1 MLSKF
6 FISRPRF
13 ACVISTIIILVGI
26 ISVIVLPVAHYPDIT
41 PPQVRITTSYPGA
54 DAETVMK
61 TVIEPIETQV
71 NGVQDMIY
79 MSSKA
84 NNNGTAIITVSFKV
98 GSNPN
103 MNTVNVENR
112 VAIAMAELPNE
123 VKLEGVTTQE
133 VSSNVV
139 IFASVQS
146 PDNKFDALYLN
157 NYAYLNIVNELQ
169 RIPGVGRVT
178 LLGGLKYAMRV
189 WLDPNKLASL
199 ELTAPD
205 VVESI
210 KAQNIQ
216 VAAGQIGGYPISD
229 QQQLKYSIQMEGR
242 LSSVDEFNNIIIRE
256 NPNGSVVKIK
266 DIGRVDLGSES
277 YSAFSYKNGHPCG
290 LMAIYQ
296 RPGANAV
303 QISKAVRAKLKQLS
317 EYYPKGLTCTVN
329 FDITEFV
336 DASIKSVILT
346 LVIAII
352 LVLLIVFIFLQDW
365 RSTIVPMLAI
375 PVSLIGTFGGL
386 MALGF
391 SINTVTLFALI
402 LAIGIVV
409 DDAIVVIENVHR
421 IMEEEGLEPKEAT
434 EKSMT
439 QVTSPIIATTFVLM
453 AVFIPVAFI
462 PGITGQLY
470 RQFSV
475 TIAIAVL
482 ISAFNALTLTPPL
495 CAILLKKE
503 RPAKFLIFNWFNKI
517 FSMLTKR
524 YNKNVNFLLKKV
536 TVVIIFFMLI
546 VLLCIYLFD
555 VVPRGFL
562 PSEDQGYFFI
572 NIQLP
577 EGAALPR
584 TDKTVK
590 KVADIIN
597 NTKGVEDII
606 SITGFSIL
614 TGIPASNTGAICV
627 VLKNWS
633 KRKSPSLHV
642 DSIIREVN
650 RKVYSISEANV
661 FAFNVPPI
669 MGLGTAGGFQFE
681 LLLNQASGKTVQDLA
696 EVMRAVMYEANQ
708 QPEIAMTHSTFQ
720 SKVPQIYIKVNR
732 DKARKLGVKIPRIF
746 DTLQTF
752 LGSTYV
758 NEFNKFGK
766 VYQVLVQ
773 AEEKYRRKIKSI
785 NGLYV
790 RNDNGGMVPLGTL
803 LTIKPVFGPAVLNH
817 YDMYTS
823 VSIYGSNAEGYSSGQ
838 AITAMERVAKKVLP
852 RGFMYA
858 WTGQA
863 YQEILAGNQAAIIF
877 ILALVL
883 VYLCLVALYES
894 LMIAIAV
901 VLSIPIALFGAMGAT
916 WLAGLNNN
924 MYTQIGFIL
933 LMGLACKT
941 AILIVEFAKKEH
953 EKGSSILDSAKFAAN
968 LRFRAV
974 IMTSVAF
981 ILGVTPLMLATGAG
995 ASSSKSMGMTVFGG
1009 MIVAAVFGILLIPAF
1024 YLIIQKIAES
1034 KFRKISASKKILD

>member
-26 ISVIVLPVAHYPDIT
+26 ISIKVLPVAHYPDIT

-54 DAETVMK
+54 DADTVMK

-71 NGVQDMIY
+71 NGVQQMIY

-84 NNNGTAIITVSFKV
+84 NNNGTAVITVSFKV
-98 GSNPN
+98 GSDPN
-103 MNTVNVENR
+103 MNTINVENR
-112 VAIAMAELPNE
+112 VAIAMAELPDE

-133 VSSNVV
+133 ASSNVV

-146 PDNKFDALYLN
+146 SDNKFDALYVN

-169 RIPGVGRVT
+169 RIPGVGRVS

-189 WLDPNKLASL
+189 WLDPNKLASMG
-199 ELTAPD
+199 LTASD

-210 KAQNIQ
+210 RAQNIQ

-242 LSSVDEFNNIIIRE
+242 LSTVEEFNNIIIRE

-266 DIGRVDLGSES
+266 DIGRVDLGAES
-277 YSAFSYKNGHPCG
+277 YSAFSYQNGQPCG

-303 QISKAVRAKLKQLS
+303 EISKAVRTKLKQLS
-317 EYYPKGLTCTVN
+317 EYYPKGLTCTIN
-329 FDITEFV
+329 FDVTKFIDE
-336 DASIKSVILT
+336 SIKSVIET

-365 RSTIVPMLAI
+365 RSTIIPMLAI
-375 PVSLIGTFGGL
+375 PVSLIGTFAGL
-386 MALGF
+386 MALGY

-503 RPAKFLIFNWFNKI
+503 RPKNLFIFKWFNKF
-517 FSMLTKR
+517 FSFLTRR
-524 YNKNVNFLLKKV
+524 YNKTVNFLLKKV
-536 TVVIIFFMLI
+536 TFTIIFFMLI
-546 VLLCIYLFD
+546 VLLSIYLFD
-555 VVPRGFL
+555 AVPRGFL

-590 KVADIIN
+590 EVADIIN
-597 NTKGVEDII
+597 NIKGVETVI

-633 KRKSPSLHV
+633 KRKLPSLHV

-650 RKVYSISEANV
+650 RKVYSISKANV

-708 QPEIAMTHSTFQ
+708 QPEIGMTHSTFQ
-720 SKVPQIYIKVNR
+720 SKVPQIFIKVNR
-732 DKARKLGVKIPRIF
+732 DKARKLGVKIPHVF

-773 AEEKYRRKIKSI
+773 AEEQYRTKIKII

-790 RNDNGGMVPLGTL
+790 RNDKGEMVPLGTL

-838 AITAMERVAKKVLP
+838 AIAAMERVAKKVLP
-852 RGFMYA
+852 RGFIYA

-863 YQEILAGNQAAIIF
+863 YQEILAGNQASIIF
-877 ILALVL
+877 ILALIL

-933 LMGLACKT
+933 LLGLACKT

-953 EKGSSILDSAKFAAN
+953 ENGSSILDSAKFAAN

-981 ILGVTPLMLATGAG
+981 ILGVTPLMLASGAG
-995 ASSSKSMGMTVFGG
+995 ASSSKSMGVTVFGG
-1009 MIVAAVFGILLIPAF
+1009 MVVAAVFGTLLIPAF
-1024 YLIIQKIAES
+1024 YLIIQKVAER
-1034 KFRKISASKKILD
+1034 KFRKKSNNKK